1 VAEENEELDIIELE
15 ESLADVEKPPEL
27 PAGLYQG
34 EIQDVQVATSAK
46 GNQYY
51 AIRFVVP
58 PEEILADLQD
68 QFEDGAIL
76 YWNRQVKPT
85 AKDRRALF
93 NLRRFIEAIGLD
105 AETTTINP
113 NDGMGCS
120 ARLRVRQTVNPKDP
134 ASGKRAEIQ
143 AIEPL
148 EGAPSRRTQVV
159 EEEEETAPA
168 KPARRVARR

>member
-1 VAEENEELDIIELE
+1 MAEENEELDIIELE

-113 NDGMGCS
+113 NDWM
-120 ARLRVRQTVNPKDP
+120 
-134 ASGKRAEIQ
+134 
-143 AIEPL
+143 
-148 EGAPSRRTQVV
+148 
-159 EEEEETAPA
+159 
-168 KPARRVARR
+168 